1 MGPFLIWRCKMKNVV
16 ALLYP
21 GCISFEIALATELL
35 AKKYKIIYATP
46 DGSDHLSSNGMT
58 LKAHTSFKNINLADT
73 QALIVPGGDSESIKD
88 STDSDDLMRAAN
100 DKKLW
105 IAAICMG
112 PYILAKAGILRDRK
126 ISHGLVRDQIDYFA
140 AHFKGVELTND
151 PFTWDQNIITAR
163 PEAFIDFA
171 VELASR
177 LEAIDPLHAMMMKD
191 YYRGTYGQKIRPLA
205 LGMFKNAKG
214 QFLYHQG
221 YDRIKKEAY
230 YRPLGGGI
238 EFAEQGTYT
247 LKREIQEELG
257 LEVTVH
263 QLLASFEN
271 IFKFEERNGHE
282 VIMLFKAEFNDKSA
296 YEKDE
301 FELYETGHSIARAVW
316 RSIDEIKAEG
326 ANLYPAGL
334 EELIKKL

>member
-1 MGPFLIWRCKMKNVV
+1 MKNVV

-21 GCISFEIALATELL
+21 GSIFFEIALATELL

-46 DGSDHLSSNGMT
+46 DGSDHLSTNGMT
-58 LKAHTSFKNINLADT
+58 LKAHTSFKNIDLSET
-73 QALIVPGGDSESIKD
+73 QAILVPGGDADSVKD
-88 STDSDDLMRAAN
+88 SIDTDILLNAAN

-112 PYILAKAGILRDRK
+112 PYLLAKAGILKDRK
-126 ISHGLVRDQIDYFA
+126 ISHGLVNDQIDYFA
-140 AHFKGVELTND
+140 AHFKNVELVSD
-151 PFTWDQNIITAR
+151 PFTSDQNILTAR
-163 PEAFIDFA
+163 PEAHIDFA

-191 YYRGTYGQKIRPLA
+191 YYKGTYGQKIRPLA
-205 LGMFKNAKG
+205 LGMFKNPKG
-214 QFLYHQG
+214 QYLYHQG
-221 YDRIKKEAY
+221 YDRVKKEAY

-238 EFAEQGTYT
+238 EFNEHGTFT
-247 LKREIQEELG
+247 LRREIQEELG
-257 LEVTVH
+257 LEVRVH
-263 QLLASFEN
+263 ELLGSFEN

-282 VIMLFKAEFNDKSA
+282 VIMIFRAEFVDRSV
-296 YEKDE
+296 YVRDE

-334 EELIKKL
+334 EELINRL